1 MIFMTK
7 NNMSQ
12 IKIYSKATLPTPYG
26 NFQCVVFR
34 TSTGIEHV
42 ALVKGDIEN
51 KPHVLCRVHSECITS
66 EVFNSLKCDCKLQLD
81 LALEEIAKKGVGLL
95 LYLRQEGRGIG
106 LGNKIKAY
114 ALQEKG
120 YDTVD
125 ANLKLG
131 FEEDARE
138 YHQAAEML
146 NLLGA
151 KSIELMT
158 NNPVKIS
165 ALNKAGIELI
175 IKPHNAKKIPDEALN
190 YLETK
195 RKRMGHR

>member
-1 MIFMTK
+1 
-7 NNMSQ
+7 MSEV
-12 IKIYSKATLPTPYG
+12 KIYSEATLPTLYG
-26 NFQCVVFR
+26 SFKCVVFK
-34 TSTGIEHV
+34 TSAGIEHV
-42 ALVKGDIEN
+42 ALVKGDIKN
-51 KPHVLCRVHSECITS
+51 KSHILCRVHSECITS

-81 LALEEIAKKGVGLL
+81 LALEEIANKHEGLL

-120 YDTVD
+120 FDTVD

-146 NLLGA
+146 NLLGV

-165 ALNKAGIELI
+165 ALKDAGIEI
-175 IKPHNAKKIPDEALN
+175 KIKPHKVKKIHDEALN

-195 RKRMGHR
+195 RQRMGHLHGE